1 MIKTG
6 KKKKKTTKIPAGAPS
21 TVTSR
26 RSRQGLGCY
35 HGIGRLREARAQ
47 KRERDRQRDGNRDE
61 SQKSISRSKSTRIH
75 TQQAPAPEI
84 VKIKIIKKPLATGSA
99 IFSCSKND
107 REIIEMKTYSM
118 RIGGVAGGRVV

>member
-47 KRERDRQRDGNRDE
+47 KE
-61 SQKSISRSKSTRIH
+61 
-75 TQQAPAPEI
+75 
-84 VKIKIIKKPLATGSA
+84 
-99 IFSCSKND
+99 
-107 REIIEMKTYSM
+107 REIGREMEIET
-118 RIGGVAGGRVV
+118 RVKNQ